1 MEPNVVLVTG
11 GSGML
16 GQQVVKHVD
25 MFVKGV
31 TEIRV
36 FDRQPYE
43 NKLGKWRNNMCLHVN
58 I

>member
-16 GQQVVKHVD
+16 GQQVVKHID
-25 MFVKGV
+25 MFVKGL

-36 FDRQPYE
+36 FDCQPYE
-43 NKLGKWRNNMCLHVN
+43 NKLGKK
-58 I
+58 